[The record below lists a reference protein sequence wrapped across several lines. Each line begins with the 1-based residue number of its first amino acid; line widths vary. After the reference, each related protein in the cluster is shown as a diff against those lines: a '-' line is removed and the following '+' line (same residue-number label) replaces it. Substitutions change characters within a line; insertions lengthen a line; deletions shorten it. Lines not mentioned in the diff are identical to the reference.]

1 MLTPDDAAV
10 AAREEALP
18 GLALL
23 LDADAFAAALRER
36 LPDAGVTSASEFYA
50 RYKPGRSSVVAYR
63 VKVGDAEVDVYA
75 RAMPRASFEGI
86 EDMRQPAPVAG
97 PLGAGELLLEDAA
110 VSVWVFPNDRD
121 IEALALLGRPDTRA
135 ELLAEVLPDRPA
147 LWGAHA
153 ARLRYWPERRFVARL
168 ETEDGDGAALKLYA
182 ERSYRAAGHNALAF
196 VSRGELR
203 LAECLGRSDRHRAV
217 AFEWLPGR
225 PLDQVMVDPGF
236 DDSTLASVGAALAE
250 IHAQQPPGLT
260 RRSPGAESK
269 FLHTRA
275 RWVGSVRP
283 DLAERTRILAEHI
296 DRELQGHTAAAEC
309 SIHGDFTPRQ
319 VLVTADGVSIIDL
332 DDATLGEPAED
343 LGVFISRLELLAVSG
358 NLTAARAQAFV
369 RALLDGYEA
378 SAGPGSVDRPAVTRH
393 VAAELVRRLPGAFRR
408 RGDNWMSVMV
418 ATLARAEEIA

>member
-10 AAREEALP
+10 AAREQALP

-23 LDADAFAAALRER
+23 LDEEAFAAALRER
-36 LPDAGVTSASEFYA
+36 LPDAGVTSVSEFYA
-50 RYKPGRSSVVAYR
+50 RYKPGRSCVVAYR
-63 VKVGDAEVDVYA
+63 VKVGDAEVDAYA
-75 RAMPRASFEGI
+75 RAMPRTAFERI
-86 EDMRQPAPVAG
+86 ADTRQPAPVAG
-97 PLGAGELLLEDAA
+97 SLGAGGLLLEDVA
-110 VSVWVFPNDRD
+110 VSVTVFPNDHG
-121 IEALALLGRPDTRA
+121 IETLALLGEPDTRSQ
-135 ELLAEVLPDRPA
+135 LLADVLPDRPA

-168 ETEDGDGAALKLYA
+168 ETEDGESAALKLYA
-182 ERSYRAAGHNALAF
+182 ERSYRAAGHNAFAF
-196 VSRGELR
+196 VPRGELR

-225 PLDQVMVDPGF
+225 TLDQIMIEPGF
-236 DDSTLASVGAALAE
+236 DDSTLATVGAAVAE

-283 DLAERTRILAEHI
+283 DLAERARILAEHI
-296 DRELQGHTAAAEC
+296 DSALQGRTATEC

-319 VLVTADGVSIIDL
+319 VLVTSDGVSIIDL

-358 NLTAARAQAFV
+358 KLTPARAQAFV
-369 RALLDGYEA
+369 STLLDGYEA
-378 SAGPGSVDRPAVTRH
+378 RAGPGSVDRPAVTRH

-408 RGDNWMSVMV
+408 RGDNWMTVMV

>member
-1 MLTPDDAAV
+1 MLSKDDAEL
-10 AAREEALP
+10 AAREQVLP

-23 LDADAFAAALRER
+23 LDDEAFAAALRER

-50 RYKPGRSSVVAYR
+50 RYKPGRSCVVAYR
-63 VKVGDAEVDVYA
+63 VKAGDAEVDVYA
-75 RAMPRASFEGI
+75 RAMPRASFDQIEGV
-86 EDMRQPAPVAG
+86 RQPAPVAG
-97 PLGAGELLLEDAA
+97 SLGAGGLLIEDAA
-110 VSVWVFPNDRD
+110 VSVSVFPNDHG
-121 IEALALLGRPDTRA
+121 IETLALLGQADTRP
-135 ELLAEVLPDRPA
+135 ELLADVLPDRPA

-153 ARLRYWPERRFVARL
+153 ARLRYWPERRFVTRL
-168 ETEDGDGAALKLYA
+168 ETEDGDRAALKLYA
-182 ERSYRAAGHNALAF
+182 ARSYRAAGHNAFAF
-196 VSRGELR
+196 VPRGELR

-225 PLDQVMVDPGF
+225 TLDQIMIEPGF
-236 DDSTLASVGAALAE
+236 DDSTLASVGAAVAE

-283 DLAERTRILAEHI
+283 DLAERARILAEHI
-296 DRELQGHTAAAEC
+296 DSALQGQTATEC

-358 NLTAARAQAFV
+358 NLSAARAQAF
-369 RALLDGYEA
+369 ASTLLDGYEA
-378 SAGPGSVDRPAVTRH
+378 SAGLGSVDRPAVTRH

-408 RGDNWMSVMV
+408 RGDNWMRVMV